1 MAQSINVSA
10 SLCCGETCIFSQY
23 LAKAYQTCHCN
34 LFFSVLWTH
43 CLAKSLWGSLNRL
56 CFPSGESIQVTDTE
70 SWLESKWPL
79 QSWKYRLIWH
89 LTNSDVAAD
98 YKAQLSSLA
107 LSCLPICFLHHSRWK
122 WEEKHQGRCKYGS
135 LGMLWVLH
143 KHDRGQAADELC
155 PKYKSSMMLLP
166 VFASL
171 FTLSHSSGPTRLFCI
186 SSVNLRDADVV
197 FGWLLKTD
205 GGSLRLCL
213 YKSCAVFKR
222 LLILTE
228 MSQRGHSHSNPTS

>member
-1 MAQSINVSA
+1 MHTLFNWRLFYGSKYKCVCFSLLWRDLHIFPSIWPKHIRLVIV
-10 SLCCGETCIFSQY
+10 IF
-23 LAKAYQTCHCN
+23 
-34 LFFSVLWTH
+34 FFSVLWTH

-107 LSCLPICFLHHSRWK
+107 LSCLPICFLHHSHWK
-122 WEEKHQGRCKYGS
+122 WEEKHHGSCKYGS
-135 LGMLWVLH
+135 LGVLWVLH

-171 FTLSHSSGPTRLFCI
+171 FTLSHSSGPTRFFLH
-186 SSVNLRDADVV
+186 
-197 FGWLLKTD
+197 LKREFT
-205 GGSLRLCL
+205 GRW
-213 YKSCAVFKR
+213 
-222 LLILTE
+222 
-228 MSQRGHSHSNPTS
+228 RGVRMTP